1 MKKLNKI
8 MLTLSLL
15 PTLITSVFL
24 FFMNDTVPMHYNA
37 SGAVDRYGSKY
48 ENYIFPV
55 IILLMYAFYIVYTK
69 IYTKYSTNSVEKINN
84 NVKITTIV
92 VTSIIAAFN
101 IFQLMFLILAISKP
115 DSTTFKDN
123 VPFIINTVM
132 ALMLIIAGNF
142 LPKTKRNSFIGV
154 KTSWT
159 ESSDLA
165 WYESNRAGGIAF
177 VVTGI
182 LTIIESSFIRGIDS
196 TFVMVGILL
205 VSIAVAYI
213 YAYIKVKKSA

>member
-115 DSTTFKDN
+115 DNMTFTDN